1 MRNVRGLDNILKV
14 LDFILSTYAR
24 IVTNFS
30 QLLIQDPTHIGSDVS
45 RCWPLCQFW
54 IGSLIHAQPYPSQF
68 TIWVYFYYVLFYFSI
83 LFLFLWSSSLLTM
96 FLFLYLSA
104 KIWYFTS
111 CLWVLT
117 ICSLIVKKSYWFNP
131 KSVSVQRIFRFPP
144 IQWTSCFSC
153 MSGPT
158 PALVSYPTDWTGWSE
173 F

>member
-14 LDFILSTYAR
+14 LDFILCSYAR

-30 QLLIQDPTHIGSDVS
+30 KLLIQDPTRIGPDVS

-96 FLFLYLSA
+96 FLFFIYPQ
-104 KIWYFTS
+104 KF
-111 CLWVLT
+111 VLT
-117 ICSLIVKKSYWFNP
+117 ICSSIVKEKGYRFNTKMGP
-131 KSVSVQRIFRFPP
+131 GSTDLLGS
-144 IQWTSCFSC
+144 TGFS
-153 MSGPT
+153 T
-158 PALVSYPTDWTGWSE
+158 NL